1 MVDNLG
7 MRSTQE
13 HNGRMSDEGLSAIIT
28 NSTAENIIVYGP
40 KRATD
45 GGNYDKSWY
54 VLHPGETTPDR
65 WEFEGVFVPK
75 DRKLEQGNT
84 QPIQG
89 PVAVKYPVSK
99 SVTITQNG
107 DQYLESGE
115 HNIGVFNQAQINW
128 PVPDFK
134 AENCQKMTAHAYE
147 IQD

>member
-28 NSTAENIIVYGP
+28 NSTTENIIVYGP

-45 GGNYDKSWY
+45 SGNYDKSWY
-54 VLHPGETTPDR
+54 ILHPGETTPDK
-65 WEFEGVFVPK
+65 WEFEGIFVPK
-75 DRKLEQGNT
+75 DRKLEQENNHS
-84 QPIQG
+84 IQG
-89 PVAVKYPVSK
+89 PVAVRYPVSK

-107 DQYLESGE
+107 DQYLENGE
-115 HNIGVFNQAQINW
+115 HNVGVFRQTEINW
-128 PVPDFK
+128 PVPEFNS
-134 AENCQKMTAHAYE
+134 ENCKKMSSHMYQ

>member
-28 NSTAENIIVYGP
+28 NSTTENIIVYGP

-45 GGNYDKSWY
+45 SGNYDKSWY
-54 VLHPGETTPDR
+54 ILHPGETTPDK
-65 WEFEGVFVPK
+65 WEFEGIFVPK
-75 DRKLEQGNT
+75 DRKFEQENNYS
-84 QPIQG
+84 IQG
-89 PVAVKYPVSK
+89 PVAVRYPVSK

-107 DQYLESGE
+107 DQYLENGE
-115 HNIGVFNQAQINW
+115 HNVGVFRQTEINW
-128 PVPDFK
+128 PVPEFNS
-134 AENCQKMTAHAYE
+134 ENCKKMSSHMYQ